1 MQLKLSRDSLMFCL
15 FLWYFFLRSFLLCMS
30 PKLLIVL
37 SFCGEKCRNI
47 YTVFSGFVCFIYF
60 YLFFQMKDKAC
71 SLVMKASQQ
80 NKEMKSCK
88 GSSALTQSVPQSIP
102 STKNSSA
109 TSPNWVASSFR
120 WSKYCGTYLAC
131 SQ

>member
-1 MQLKLSRDSLMFCL
+1 
-15 FLWYFFLRSFLLCMS
+15 
-30 PKLLIVL
+30 
-37 SFCGEKCRNI
+37 
-47 YTVFSGFVCFIYF
+47 
-60 YLFFQMKDKAC
+60 MKDKAC

-80 NKEMKSCK
+80 NKEMKSNK

-120 WSKYCGTYLAC
+120 WSKYCGAYLAY
-131 SQ
+131 SHYFFLVW